1 MRRQKSTK
9 SLTCDGLLVLL
20 RRGLVW
26 RNHLSSEVPVEVV
39 EFVEDSSKEISEINS
54 SEDES
59 FSEGKDTSGECND
72 ELFRR
77 DNEGVVESTEGIR

>member
-1 MRRQKSTK
+1 M
-9 SLTCDGLLVLL
+9 
-20 RRGLVW
+20 
-26 RNHLSSEVPVEVV
+26 V